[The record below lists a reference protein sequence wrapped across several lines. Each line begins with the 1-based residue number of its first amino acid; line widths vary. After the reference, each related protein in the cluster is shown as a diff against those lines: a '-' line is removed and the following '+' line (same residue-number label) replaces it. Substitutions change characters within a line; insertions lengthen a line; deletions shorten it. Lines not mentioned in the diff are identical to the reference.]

1 MDSSVAP
8 IINEQEQEQH
18 AIKILPKPSSSSS
31 PKSSKNGGWN
41 SAIFIIFVEMA
52 QRFAYY
58 GVAGNLITYLTN
70 DLHQPLATAAK
81 NVNTWIGVSALFPI
95 LGALLADSFLG
106 RFKTILLASAIYL
119 IGMVLLI
126 LSVSVVPVEHRQGV
140 FFLALY
146 ILAVGEGGHKP
157 CVQTFAADQ
166 FDDRKPE
173 EKAAKSSF
181 FNWWYLGIVF
191 GATTAVLVVIYVQ
204 DNIGWTEGFGILAG
218 ALVLAFIIFLIGA
231 KRYRKEVPVGSP
243 YTGVG
248 QVLVAA
254 ARKWRVRQTPEGWG
268 ICNEGE
274 KNEVDLE
281 GQPKVRSLAR
291 STQFR
296 FLDKAMIMDNID
308 ASSKTRNPWRLCTLT
323 QVEQVKQLLR
333 LIPIWLTC
341 LMFNAT
347 IVQSHTFF
355 IKQGTT
361 MVRSIGPHFLLPPAS
376 LQCLIGFT
384 ILVFVL
390 AYDRLFVP
398 LARKLT
404 GHPSGITMLQ
414 RIGTGLFLSVLEM
427 VVAALVEAKRVGV
440 AAENGLIDTPKL
452 TVPMSIWW
460 LVPQFMI
467 GGLADVF
474 TVVGLQELF
483 YDQMPEAMRSMGA
496 ALYISIV
503 GIGSFLS
510 TFVILVVQGV
520 TSRLGRGGGGG
531 WLGDN
536 INRAHLDYFYWVLAV
551 LSVVNLG
558 VYVWV
563 ANGFMYMKVEE
574 NDDDQEM
581 EMERKEI
588 CMS

>member
-1 MDSSVAP
+1 MDSSVSP
-8 IINEQEQEQH
+8 IINDQNPRNT
-18 AIKILPKPSSSSS
+18 LSSSS
-31 PKSSKNGGWN
+31 PKPSKGGWN
-41 SAIFIIFVEMA
+41 SAIFVIFVEMA

-70 DLHQPLATAAK
+70 DLHQPIATAAK

-106 RFKTILLASAIYL
+106 RFKTILLSSVIYL
-119 IGMVLLI
+119 LGMVLLI
-126 LSVSVVPVEHRQGV
+126 LSVSVVPANHRQGV

-166 FDDRKPE
+166 FDERKPE

-181 FNWWYLGIVF
+181 FNWWYLGIVV
-191 GATTAVLVVIYVQ
+191 GATTAVLVAVSVQ
-204 DNIGWTEGFGILAG
+204 DNVGWTAGFGMLAG
-218 ALVLAFIIFLIGA
+218 ALVVALIIFLIGV
-231 KRYRKEVPVGSP
+231 KRYRIEAPVGSP

-248 QVLVAA
+248 QVFVAA
-254 ARKWRVRQTPEGWG
+254 VRKRRVSETREGWG
-268 ICNEGE
+268 ICYGDE
-274 KNEVDLE
+274 KDGADLE

-291 STQFR
+291 TNQFR

-308 ASSKTRNPWRLCTLT
+308 SSSQTRNPWRLCTLN

-361 MVRSIGPHFLLPPAS
+361 MLRSIGPHFLLPPAS

-384 ILVFVL
+384 ILVFVPL
-390 AYDRLFVP
+390 YDRLFVP
-398 LARKLT
+398 LARKIT

-414 RIGTGLFLSVLEM
+414 RIGTGLFLSTLEM
-427 VVAALVEAKRVGV
+427 VVAALVEAKRVKI
-440 AAENGLIDTPKL
+440 AADYGLIDTPKS
-452 TVPMSIWW
+452 TVPMSLGW

-483 YDQMPEAMRSMGA
+483 YDQMPESMRSMGA
-496 ALYISIV
+496 AAYISIV

-510 TFVILVVQGV
+510 TAVILVVQAV
-520 TSRLGRGGGGG
+520 TSRLGRGGGE

-536 INRAHLDYFYWVLAV
+536 LNRAHLDYFYWVLAV
-551 LSVVNLG
+551 LSVLNLG

-563 ANGFMYMKVEE
+563 SNCFVYKKVEE
-574 NDDDQEM
+574 SEQEM
-581 EMERKEI
+581 EMETETETERERKE
-588 CMS
+588 MSTGS